1 MSKKKSMLMQG
12 GILASAGL
20 ICSVIGL
27 LYRGPLTGIIG
38 DEGNGYYSSAYNIY
52 NIVLLIS
59 SYSIPS
65 AMSKIISQKLAVH
78 EYRNAQRIFHCA
90 LIYVCIMGGL
100 GSLFVFFGAP
110 LFLDGHSIPVVRV
123 FAPIIFIFGPLG
135 VLRGFFQAHRTMIPT
150 SVSQLVEQILN
161 AVVSVGGAYFLVRF
175 AISKGSDDSTRAMYG
190 AVGSALGTGSGV
202 LIALIFMFFVYRLNR
217 DFIQR
222 KVIHDHHED
231 MTYKEIF
238 IMIIMFVTPFIFSTF
253 IYQLSTSLNQ
263 TLFSKIMTG
272 VKGLPHNEVIT
283 RFGVYSSKA
292 VVITNF
298 PIRIASAA
306 AATIMPSISTYYAQK
321 NYEGTATLVAK
332 VNRIVMMIAI
342 PSAAGLFA
350 LSEPIL
356 MLLFPQ
362 KSTLHEA
369 GVLMQLLAIT
379 VIFYSLSTVSNA
391 ILQGIGK
398 VNIPVIN
405 AAIALAVQTVVLV
418 VLLNNTD
425 LGNKSLA
432 IVTIVYSLM
441 MCVLNEVAIGRYL
454 DVFQDY
460 KKLYLLPGLSAA
472 FMGIFAF
479 LVYRL
484 FDYLLGLFLGSDYFV
499 NLISVAAAMFVAVIV
514 YALMMVKTKAVTE
527 DELLSFPKGE
537 SMVRLLKKV
546 HIM

>member
-1 MSKKKSMLMQG
+1 MLVQG

-90 LIYVCIMGGL
+90 IIYVCIMGGI

-110 LFLDGHSIPVVRV
+110 LFLDGYSIPVVRV

-135 VLRGFFQAHRTMIPT
+135 VLRGYFQAHRTMIPT
-150 SVSQLVEQILN
+150 SASQLVEQILN
-161 AVVSVGGAYFLVRF
+161 AIVSVGGAYLLVRL
-175 AISKGSDDSTRAMYG
+175 AVSKGADESTSAMYG
-190 AVGSALGTGSGV
+190 AIGSALGTGSGV
-202 LIALIFMFFVYRLNR
+202 LIALIFMAFVYHINKDYIR
-217 DFIQR
+217 R
-222 KVIHDHHED
+222 KVIHDHHAD

-238 IMIIMFVTPFIFSTF
+238 VMIIMFVTPFIFSTF

-263 TLFSKIMTG
+263 TLFSRIMTNY
-272 VKGLPHNEVIT
+272 KGIPHKEVIT

-306 AATIMPSISTYYAQK
+306 AATIMPSISTFFAQK
-321 NYEGTATLVAK
+321 NYKQTSELVLK

-350 LSEPIL
+350 LSEPII

-362 KSTLHEA
+362 RSTLHEA
-369 GVLMQLLAIT
+369 GVLMQILAVT
-379 VIFYSLSTVSNA
+379 VVLYSLSTVSNA
-391 ILQGIGK
+391 ILQGIGR
-398 VNIPVIN
+398 VNAPVTN
-405 AAIALAVQTVVLV
+405 AAIALVVQSVALV
-418 VLLNNTD
+418 PLVMFTD
-425 LGNKSLA
+425 LGNKALA
-432 IVTIVYSLM
+432 ITAIVYSLM
-441 MCVLNEVAIGRYL
+441 MCVLNELSIAKYL
-454 DVFQDY
+454 RVRQDIV
-460 KKLYLLPGLSAA
+460 KMYLIPILSSIAMGGCA
-472 FMGIFAF
+472 FGA
-479 LVYRL
+479 YRL
-484 FDYLLGLFLGSDYFV
+484 FSFLISKVLPREYFA
-499 NLISVAAAMFVAVIV
+499 NLISVLIAIFVAVVV
-514 YALMMVKTKAVTE
+514 YAVGMVKTKGVTE
-527 DELLSFPKGE
+527 DELLSFPKGNKI
-537 SMVRLLKKV
+537 VRILRKV
-546 HIM
+546 NLI